1 MVTAPPTAQV
11 DIETAEK
18 GVVVDSPPKHPTEP
32 PNGPKHLAVG
42 VIRGV
47 QCSYPSVIE
56 FHVDTAEKPIA
67 LYSNNFF
74 KIDLTVLGFTPK
86 GDMNP
91 CKDFEGMKAHV
102 QYAES
107 SDKTVDGQVIAV
119 ELRK

>member
-1 MVTAPPTAQV
+1 VRPG
-11 DIETAEK
+11 ES
-18 GVVVDSPPKHPTEP
+18 VVNIIPPPKHPTEP
-32 PNGPKHLAVG
+32 ANGPKHQAIG

-47 QCSYPSVIE
+47 ECSAPSVIE
-56 FHVDTAEKPIA
+56 FRVDTGKKPVQ

-91 CKDFEGMKAHV
+91 CKDFEGMKARI

>member
-1 MVTAPPTAQV
+1 
-11 DIETAEK
+11 
-18 GVVVDSPPKHPTEP
+18 VVDVVQPPRHPTEP
-32 PNGPKHLAVG
+32 PDGPKHTAFG

-47 QCSYPSVIE
+47 QCSSPAVIE
-56 FHVDTAEKPIA
+56 FQLDTGKKPVSV
-67 LYSNNFF
+67 YSNNFF
-74 KIDLTVLGFTPK
+74 KIDLTVLGFTPS

-91 CKDFEGMKAHV
+91 CKDFEGKKVRV